1 MQEDAQIA
9 ELEFKDEQSVFGVF
23 DGHGGREV
31 AQYVKKHFLSILAES
46 EEYKGED
53 HLEGL
58 RLSFLKVDEKLNAG
72 GLQEVAEM
80 KRANPPNKSPLL
92 KILTEAGNN
101 SGGPLSEEA
110 LALDSIGC
118 TANVVVV
125 DNQKKKIYVANAGDS
140 RAVMG
145 KAGVAVPLSFDH
157 KPESQ
162 VEIDRI

>member
-1 MQEDAQIA
+1 M
-9 ELEFKDEQSVFGVF
+9 F

-31 AQYVKKHFLSILAES
+31 AQYCKKHFLGILGEC
-46 EEYKGED
+46 EEYKGENI
-53 HLEGL
+53 LEGL

-92 KILTEAGNN
+92 KILTEAQS
-101 SGGPLSEEA
+101 SGSGPMSDEA

-118 TANVVVV
+118 TANVVVI
-125 DNQKKKIYVANAGDS
+125 DQTKKKIFVANAGDS

-145 KAGVAVPLSFDH
+145 KAGTAVPLSFDH
-157 KPESQ
+157 KPES
-162 VEIDRI
+162 